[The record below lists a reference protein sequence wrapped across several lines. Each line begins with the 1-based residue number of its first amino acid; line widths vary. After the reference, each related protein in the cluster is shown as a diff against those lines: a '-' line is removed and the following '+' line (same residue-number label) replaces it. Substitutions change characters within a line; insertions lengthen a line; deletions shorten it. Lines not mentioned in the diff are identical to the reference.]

1 MKTAMRNII
10 LLLVLAN
17 VLLLAWK
24 RWVVPPD
31 VAWPERLAS
40 SGEPQLA
47 LAKPKKTAVLPESAG
62 NSAPETEPSPPVAEA
77 RRCVRI
83 GPFAEAGTADSI
95 ARQLDGRGFSTRR
108 TSEQGDVWV
117 GHWVQLVDLENEQVA
132 RDTVNRLVDAGL
144 PDTYIVQTEPT
155 YNISLGVFRGRKG
168 ADRVRELARG
178 LGLNPETTDR
188 FRQGTQHW
196 INVQLADGQT
206 FDLQDI
212 QLDRRPIIRTEDV
225 ACAVDEAVEPLPDA
239 G

>member
-1 MKTAMRNII
+1 MNTAMRNII
-10 LLLVLAN
+10 LFLVLAN
-17 VLLLAWK
+17 VLLLAWE
-24 RWVVPPD
+24 RWVTPPD

-40 SGEPQLA
+40 SGEPQLV
-47 LAKPKKTAVLPESAG
+47 LANPKKTPAVPGSAG
-62 NSAPETEPSPPVAEA
+62 NSAPEPERSPAVTAA

-95 ARQLDGRGFSTRR
+95 AQQLDERGFNTSR
-108 TSEQGDVWV
+108 TSEPGDVWV

-144 PDTYIVQTEPT
+144 LDTYIVQTEPT

-168 ADRVRELARG
+168 ADRVRDLARG
-178 LGLNPETTDR
+178 LGFKPETTDR

-196 INVQLADGQT
+196 INVQLADGQA
-206 FDLQDI
+206 FDLADI
-212 QLDRRPIIRTEDV
+212 KLDRRPIIRTEDV
-225 ACAVDEAVEPLPDA
+225 ACAAEEAVEPLPDA